1 MAGRPARAAASA
13 DARDD
18 GGRRHLG
25 FTRLAERLV
34 RSGRVGAQLLSDTLD
49 LTFATVLAQA
59 FPLTVD
65 RKCDEKDTPPYD
77 ER

>member
-1 MAGRPARAAASA
+1 M
-13 DARDD
+13 
-18 GGRRHLG
+18 
-25 FTRLAERLV
+25 AERLA
-34 RSGRVGAQLLSDTLD
+34 RRGRVGAQLLSDTLD
-49 LTFATVLAQA
+49 LTLATVLAPP